1 MQAAACTAVF
11 LLRETQ
17 PTFDVGCAR
26 TSGICFDS
34 ALGRSSVRASA
45 LSSLPACRH
54 VLPCPCRQSTT
65 LFPPSRCPS
74 SDECGNPRPH
84 ACGGCDFR
92 LPIRSA
98 AAAPARSLASHCGAR
113 LPLSLSPG
121 FVRPA
126 VALAPPRSPRT
137 RAERTIMLLSRAI
150 GWGGH

>member
-34 ALGRSSVRASA
+34 ALGRSSVRALA
-45 LSSLPACRH
+45 FSSLPACRH
-54 VLPCPCRQSTT
+54 VLPCPCRQSPT
-65 LFPPSRCPS
+65 LFPPTRCPS

-98 AAAPARSLASHCGAR
+98 AAAPARFHASHCGAR
-113 LPLSLSPG
+113 LPFPSRRGSC
-121 FVRPA
+121 
-126 VALAPPRSPRT
+126 ALRLRSPRHAAPA
-137 RAERTIMLLSRAI
+137 RAPSGRLCCLAAQ
-150 GWGGH
+150 